1 MSFKY
6 FGAAVAIACLLTGFP
21 LELAHGVYGLKE
33 ISDNGGSDPF
43 GTVSPVLAP
52 DPNEVAKVDGP
63 DAPNTRSSPP
73 AIVPVSGNYANI
85 LPVATSN
92 NFSIPPVIDPL
103 LLQTTFDK
111 GNSNNLRPLAN
122 ASEGQPYPTPTR
134 SSRARTLR
142 LHATLAPAGCA
153 RCVREAARASGSR
166 ANLFSALLS
175 KNFFLQQPIGP
186 AATSGRDSRTTE
198 GCLAPDCLDGY
209 GLDPGSPCRMT
220 LGIVA
225 NVDCGHVRYQIVECL
240 RLRLLATQ
248 RRH

>member
-1 MSFKY
+1 MLDRRGPAIGVCWSCERGFGRDARRESGDFEMSFKY
-6 FGAAVAIACLLTGFP
+6 FGAAVAVACLLTGFP

-122 ASEGQPYPTPTR
+122 ASARQPYPTPTR

-175 KNFFLQQPIGP
+175 KNFFRKSPSVLPRHPVATVGRQRGASLLTASTVMDSIQ
-186 AATSGRDSRTTE
+186 AARAE
-198 GCLAPDCLDGY
+198 
-209 GLDPGSPCRMT
+209 
-220 LGIVA
+220 
-225 NVDCGHVRYQIVECL
+225 
-240 RLRLLATQ
+240 
-248 RRH
+248 